1 MPYDSAYP
9 LRIEHVAYEGIG
21 KLVEEGKY
29 DTTGMLINLK
39 NSYAMIQSPEKSAR
53 KVADDSNILLSREFD
68 KKPFLGVK
76 NLHSGESLPFIDE
89 TFSVIT
95 ENGEELEKNY
105 FGGIERLYEY
115 KGNKFLTVEE
125 PCHRGIRDW
134 KNVFIKVS
142 DNQAQPSMAQESLNP
157 DVFAYEAIG
166 KYELS
171 KGKTWLLFG
180 LKELKEN
187 ALKNRI
193 DFKAPSG
200 LVVQKN
206 IDGRQ
211 YVGFSNLS
219 LKSRCELIRNGIK
232 NLEENDKGYA
242 DKSGIK
248 YVAKAD
254 AFLLIRNSLT
264 KEREVFI
271 EIPKGKPK
279 QENL

>member
-1 MPYDSAYP
+1 MPYDSAHP
-9 LRIEHVAYEGIG
+9 LMIEHVAYEGIG

-29 DTTGMLINLK
+29 DITEVLINLK
-39 NSYAMIQSPEKSAR
+39 SSYEGCQHPEKSAR
-53 KVADDSNILLSREFD
+53 LVANNSYILLEKEFG
-68 KKPFLGVK
+68 KNPFLGVK
-76 NLHSGESLPFIDE
+76 NLCSGESLPFIDE

-95 ENGEELEKNY
+95 ENGKELEKNY
-105 FGGIERLYEY
+105 FDGIERLYKY
-115 KGNKFLTVEE
+115 KGNRFLTVEKH
-125 PCHRGIRDW
+125 CHGSISDW

-142 DNQAQPSMAQESLNP
+142 DNQAQPSLAQESLNP

-171 KGKTWLLFG
+171 KGKTYLFWG

-187 ALKNRI
+187 ILKNRVEI
-193 DFKAPSG
+193 KTPSK

-206 IDGRQ
+206 IDGKQ

-219 LKSRCELIRNGIK
+219 FKSRCGLIRNGIK

-248 YVAKAD
+248 YVAKTD

-271 EIPKGKPK
+271 EIPNGKLEQK
-279 QENL
+279 TL